1 MTRDENSIDAARLRE
16 EASAYRRSAV
26 LLAGV
31 ETGIFQSLLNADRTA
46 GELAEAVGGDRR
58 GVGRL
63 AHALVALGW
72 LEFRDGMYHLPL
84 ELRPYFDERND
95 LSMVAIL
102 RHQAHLFRTWG
113 LLAESALSGRPVR
126 PERTAKGHDAFLRA
140 MDDGARRG
148 ARLLWNRVEPPRTGV
163 LLDVGGGAGR
173 FALEAVRRRPGLRA
187 VVVDVPQSEDAF
199 LRLTAGRPE
208 AARLGFVAADA
219 MEGPLPNG
227 DAALVSSLVH
237 IYGPEKIRRLA
248 QSLARA
254 LPAGGELII
263 RDFFFDDEFHTRPA
277 STALFSINM
286 LLNTDDGDCYSP
298 GELREIF
305 EPAGFGA
312 WRLVSLDERSAA
324 LIGRR
329 EGL

>member
-1 MTRDENSIDAARLRE
+1 
-16 EASAYRRSAV
+16 
-26 LLAGV
+26 
-31 ETGIFQSLLNADRTA
+31 
-46 GELAEAVGGDRR
+46 
-58 GVGRL
+58 
-63 AHALVALGW
+63 
-72 LEFRDGMYHLPL
+72 
-84 ELRPYFDERND
+84 
-95 LSMVAIL
+95 
-102 RHQAHLFRTWG
+102 
-113 LLAESALSGRPVR
+113 
-126 PERTAKGHDAFLRA
+126 
-140 MDDGARRG
+140 
-148 ARLLWNRVEPPRTGV
+148 
-163 LLDVGGGAGR
+163 
-173 FALEAVRRRPGLRA
+173 
-187 VVVDVPQSEDAF
+187 
-199 LRLTAGRPE
+199 
-208 AARLGFVAADA
+208 